1 MAKCKF
7 TEKEDGNTIQKPEI
21 ISSMNLVLE
30 QSPEPDLYYN
40 VKFIPNKSGNNMVK
54 LSATIGKEGVEPI
67 TIDQDLDLYADKS
80 ETRLSAKHSLR
91 AIIDKMLNIYTQ
103 VSQQPIQRRSHIL
116 SQTARYNDLFRNVR
130 YHIMGLSMMKG
141 IGDWGQEIHVLTK
154 NGGVDENSQS
164 PEVRS
169 INNNSDELRMG
180 LTGDQVSAS
189 RMIFMRLFANNIND
203 DTIVGYQRK
212 NSPKKNILIS
222 DKSFIDVLNRKQSI
236 KRHHSI
242 NRKLPNVQPL
252 ILPQPPIIQNTQ
264 PNKNK
269 VVKANRQVKNTTN
282 KKKRSLRELD
292 DPYILSEIERNRR
305 GGATKK
311 KKKVLKKKQT
321 KRTKTKKKQSK

>member
-1 MAKCKF
+1 
-7 TEKEDGNTIQKPEI
+7 
-21 ISSMNLVLE
+21 
-30 QSPEPDLYYN
+30 
-40 VKFIPNKSGNNMVK
+40 
-54 LSATIGKEGVEPI
+54 
-67 TIDQDLDLYADKS
+67 
-80 ETRLSAKHSLR
+80 
-91 AIIDKMLNIYTQ
+91 
-103 VSQQPIQRRSHIL
+103 
-116 SQTARYNDLFRNVR
+116 
-130 YHIMGLSMMKG
+130 
-141 IGDWGQEIHVLTK
+141 
-154 NGGVDENSQS
+154 
-164 PEVRS
+164 
-169 INNNSDELRMG
+169 MG

-264 PNKNK
+264 PPILPQPPIIQNTQPNKNK